1 MIRFVLR
8 VVALIALGVAIY
20 LVVFSPTATVLQSN
34 LLTKVGIQ
42 VKCSSVLSQWTHHAQ
57 PASLL
62 LDGRPLAS
70 VPEAQSSCTSA
81 SHKIEGVAIGLVVG
95 AGVLTGLSLVRRL
108 RR

>member
-1 MIRFVLR
+1 
-8 VVALIALGVAIY
+8 
-20 LVVFSPTATVLQSN
+20 
-34 LLTKVGIQ
+34 
-42 VKCSSVLSQWTHHAQ
+42 
-57 PASLL
+57 
-62 LDGRPLAS
+62 LAS